1 MGPTPPADVLADLEA
16 RGLVHDTTDRD
27 ALARRL
33 ASPVTVY
40 HGIDPTADSLHV
52 GNLVG
57 VLALRRFQAAGHRPV
72 ALAGGATGMIGDPG
86 GRAGER
92 ALLDPATLAANLRGI
107 EAQLRGLLAFEAGG
121 GGSPGGTGGQPAV
134 LVDNASWTAGL
145 RLVDFLRDV
154 GKHATVNQMIAKESI
169 RSRLES
175 RDGISFAE
183 FSYML
188 IQAHDY
194 LWLHQHEACDLQIG
208 GSDQWGNITAGIDL
222 IRRRTGAV
230 VHGLTWPLLT
240 RDDGS
245 KLGKSVGGNV
255 WLDPRRTSTYAF
267 YQHWMQVDDAEV
279 RRLLLQL
286 TFLDVAEVDAIA
298 AAHAGAPERR
308 EAQRRLASE
317 VTAIVHGVAEAVA
330 AEAASQILFGGRP
343 GELPEAAYRAL
354 QEEVP
359 TTAVDPDRLAEGLD
373 LVAVLAETG
382 LSTSRSDA
390 RRSLGQ
396 GAVYVNDRRV
406 ADDDPVLSAA
416 DVRHGRWILLRRGR
430 RQHHLLRLGRE

>member
-1 MGPTPPADVLADLEA
+1 M
-16 RGLVHDTTDRD
+16 HDTTDRA

-33 ASPVTVY
+33 SSPVTVY

-86 GRAGER
+86 GRTGER

-107 EAQLRGLLAFEAGG
+107 EAQLRRLLAFDVDGGAG
-121 GGSPGGTGGQPAV
+121 PGDATEGQAAM
-134 LVDNASWTAGL
+134 LVDNASWTADL
-145 RLVDFLRDV
+145 RLLDFLRDV
-154 GKHATVNQMIAKESI
+154 GKHATVNSMMAKESV

-175 RDGISFAE
+175 TEGISFTE

-194 LWLHQHEACDLQIG
+194 LWLHEHHGCDLQIG

-222 IRRRTGAV
+222 IRRRTGHQ

-240 RDDGS
+240 RADGT
-245 KLGKSVGGNV
+245 KFGKSEGGNV
-255 WLDPRRTSTYAF
+255 WLDPRRTSPYAF
-267 YQHWMQVDDAEV
+267 FQHWMHVDDADV

-298 AAHAGAPERR
+298 AAHAAAPERR
-308 EAQRRLASE
+308 EGQRRLASE
-317 VTAIVHGVAEAVA
+317 ITTAVHGAAEAEA
-330 AEAASQILFGGRP
+330 ARAASQILFGSGSDDV
-343 GELPEAAYRAL
+343 PEAAYRAL

-359 TTAVDPDRLAEGLD
+359 TTVVDPDRLAEGLD

-382 LSTSRSDA
+382 LSSSRSDA
-390 RRSLGQ
+390 RRSVGQ

-406 ADDDPVLSAA
+406 AGDSPSLSPA
-416 DVRHGRWILLRRGR
+416 DLRQGRWILLRRGR
-430 RQHHLLRLGRE
+430 RHHHLLRVGRE